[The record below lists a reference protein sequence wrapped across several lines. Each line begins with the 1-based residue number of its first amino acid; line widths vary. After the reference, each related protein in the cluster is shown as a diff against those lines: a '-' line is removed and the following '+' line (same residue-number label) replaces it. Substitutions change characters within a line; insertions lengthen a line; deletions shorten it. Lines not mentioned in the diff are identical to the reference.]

1 MRFEIEAIILSLAIE
16 IGMIVRA
23 CTRTLHSVQG
33 ELTCN
38 VVVGI
43 ERQNIFAF
51 TLLYIIALELQLG
64 FDSINDLA
72 T

>member
-1 MRFEIEAIILSLAIE
+1 MRFEIEVIILSLTIE
-16 IGMIVRA
+16 IRMIVRA
-23 CTRTLHSVQG
+23 CTCTLHCVQG